1 MSKTEIQYKPNS
13 IQLSQAETDAL
24 LEKVEEQL
32 SENSFNP
39 DDENT
44 IAQMVESM
52 GDSRG
57 MTRLKFAERLGI
69 IGKPAVPFLLEALA
83 NHPNPVVRRAS
94 AKTLTLIADPSA
106 VPNLIYSLLHDE
118 DTVVQ
123 GSCIGALA
131 RTGEAS
137 VPELLKI
144 IASPEQ
150 NETIKGHAGWA
161 LAFIGSQ
168 ASEYLYQAI
177 DSDSID
183 VRCAVVGALGSLV
196 QEQEDEKALKIL
208 VNSLH
213 DSEPIIRGEAAAIL
227 SKVNQPAV
235 VSDLIPCLQDTNSEV
250 RKAVALALMKIGDVN
265 TIEPLERAL
274 NEETQESIKPIFKLA
289 ITQINRNLDDEDE
302 I

>member
-1 MSKTEIQYKPNS
+1 MP
-13 IQLSQAETDAL
+13 L
-24 LEKVEEQL
+24 
-32 SENSFNP
+32 
-39 DDENT
+39 
-44 IAQMVESM
+44 
-52 GDSRG
+52 
-57 MTRLKFAERLGI
+57 
-69 IGKPAVPFLLEALA
+69 
-83 NHPNPVVRRAS
+83 
-94 AKTLTLIADPSA
+94 
-106 VPNLIYSLLHDE
+106 DE

-150 NETIKGHAGWA
+150 PESIKGHAGWA

-196 QEQEDEKALKIL
+196 QEQEDEKALQIL

-213 DSEPIIRGEAAAIL
+213 DSEPIIRSEAAAIL

-235 VSDLIPCLQDTNSEV
+235 VSDLIPCLQDNESEV

-274 NEETQESIKPIFKLA
+274 NEETEESIKPIFKLA
-289 ITQINRNLDDEDE
+289 ITQIKRNLEEDEDE
-302 I
+302 G